1 MKRGKCNCQVY
12 LQNYVQKYVWLKNFQ
27 NKKYMYQYDKYK
39 LSLHCVKQEKGKQS
53 QQGGLISVVGIKL
66 FYFQNLASQ
75 FKEEFIFMFYREC

>member
-1 MKRGKCNCQVY
+1 
-12 LQNYVQKYVWLKNFQ
+12 
-27 NKKYMYQYDKYK
+27 MYQYDKYK